1 MKKEKRERIKDPSIF
16 ENEYFKVVFRQH
28 IKTLYV
34 KCNKLTVNS
43 IDSWVHDFSVDGFSI
58 EESYN
63 NETYGTSY
71 KIFPKHTHFL
81 IDQDDLETDMQFIS
95 KEEFD
100 KVKQQIINL
109 LSDETF

>member
-1 MKKEKRERIKDPSIF
+1 MKKELREPIKDPSIF
-16 ENEYFKVVFRQH
+16 ENEYFKVVFPQH

-34 KCNKLTVNS
+34 KCNKLIFTS
-43 IDSWVHDFSVDGFSI
+43 IDSWAHDFSVDGFSI

-71 KIFPKHTHFL
+71 EIFPKHAHFL
-81 IDQDDLETDMQFIS
+81 IHPDDLETDIQFIT

-100 KVKQQIINL
+100 KVKQRVINIL
-109 LSDETF
+109 L